1 MNVVMNL
8 SEKYFELLNYELKDI
23 EVRLLDEKRA
33 KLKVGDTITFQNS
46 KDIINTKI
54 LNLMVYKSF
63 EELIDSVPT
72 KRIGLSS
79 TNADALKELYSIYP
93 KDKLEGYKILA
104 IEIKKI
110 NTP

>member
-33 KLKVGDTITFQNS
+33 KLKVSDTITFQNS

-63 EELIDSVPT
+63 EELIDNIPT
-72 KRIGLSS
+72 KRIGLSDS
-79 TNADALKELYSIYP
+79 NDDALKELYSIYP
-93 KDKLEGYKILA
+93 KDKLQGCKILA